1 MDVVNIAYA
10 REEVAKDLFV
20 MSGEKVAGINPKYEE
35 GRDFLLKPITKD
47 NQPPELSKEEM
58 EKLTTEGYMP
68 LGVYFNYKGNKY
80 GQINQA
86 VGYSYLGDWGHEDT
100 SGINT
105 IDKFKSSST
114 FIMTLGEKIPEVT
127 FIKNIGPTP
136 QEEVSTLQV
145 YYKKSIA
152 NNCVG
157 DTCLTQTMPKVTD
170 PDKVLLGWNTKAD
183 GTGEA
188 FTKDTIV
195 EGDMKVY
202 AQWGEKPADPVIPAN
217 PTVPSKPEGK
227 VEVIGGED
235 RTGTASLVSSKFF
248 DKADNVVIARRDL
261 FPDALTA
268 SVLAKAL
275 DAPILLTHTDHLDAE
290 TAKEIKRLGAKHA
303 YIMGLNGAISKSV
316 EEEISKKVAK
326 VERIGAEN
334 RYETASLIGKKVVD
348 LVGKKGKAVI
358 ATGENFADALSI
370 SSFAAK
376 EGYPILL
383 VKQNMVTPETEKALK
398 ELAINQVYVVGGDKA
413 VSDQVVKTLPNL
425 VQRISGKDRYETS
438 ALIAD
443 TFFKDSTKAFLAT
456 GQDFADALVVGP
468 VAAGQNAPVLLTKTD
483 KLPEPIAKTI
493 EKANYA
499 KLYVLGLEK
508 AIKKSVWEKLK

>member
-20 MSGEKVAGINPKYEE
+20 MSGEKVTGINPKYKE
-35 GRDFLLKPITKD
+35 GRDFLLKPITKG
-47 NQPPELSKEEM
+47 NQPPQISEQEK
-58 EKLTTEGYMP
+58 EKLATEGYKP
-68 LGVYFNYKGNKY
+68 LGVYFNYNGENFP
-80 GQINQA
+80 QINSA
-86 VGYSYLGDWGHEDT
+86 VNYNYLRRWADKDT
-100 SGINT
+100 SGINSW
-105 IDKFKSSST
+105 DKFKTSST
-114 FIMTLGEKIPEVT
+114 FIMTLDEKIPEVT

-136 QEEVSTLQV
+136 QEEISTLQV

-157 DTCLTQTMPKVTD
+157 ETCLTQTMPKVTD

-183 GTGEA
+183 GTGQA

-202 AQWGEKPADPVIPAN
+202 AQWGEKPAN

-235 RTGTASLVSSKFF
+235 RTGTASLVSGKFF

-275 DAPILLTHTDHLDAE
+275 NAPILLTHTDHLDAE

-303 YIMGLNGAISKSV
+303 YIMGQNGAIAKST
-316 EEEISKKVAK
+316 EEEISKLVAK
-326 VERIGAEN
+326 VERIGGEN

-358 ATGENFADALSI
+358 VTGENFADALSI

-383 VKQNMVTPETEKALK
+383 VKQNKVTPEAEKALK
-398 ELAINQVYVVGGDKA
+398 DLAISKVYVVGGDMA
-413 VSDQVVKTLPNL
+413 VSDQVVKALPKL
-425 VQRISGKDRYETS
+425 IQRIGGKDRYETS
-438 ALIAD
+438 ALIANS
-443 TFFKDSTKAFLAT
+443 FFKEAKKAFLAT
-456 GQDFADALVVGP
+456 GQEFADALVVGP
-468 VAAGQNAPVLLTKTD
+468 IAAGQNAPVLLTKANM
-483 KLPEPIAKTI
+483 LPEPIAKTI
-493 EKANYA
+493 EKANYT
-499 KLYVLGLEK
+499 KIYVLGLEK
-508 AIKKSVWEKLK
+508 AINKSVWEKLK

>member
-1 MDVVNIAYA
+1 
-10 REEVAKDLFV
+10 
-20 MSGEKVAGINPKYEE
+20 
-35 GRDFLLKPITKD
+35 
-47 NQPPELSKEEM
+47 
-58 EKLTTEGYMP
+58 
-68 LGVYFNYKGNKY
+68 
-80 GQINQA
+80 
-86 VGYSYLGDWGHEDT
+86 
-100 SGINT
+100 
-105 IDKFKSSST
+105 
-114 FIMTLGEKIPEVT
+114 MTLDQKIPEVT
-127 FIKNIGPTP
+127 FIKNIGSTP

-157 DTCLTQTMPKVTD
+157 ETCLTRTMPEVTN
-170 PDKVLLGWNTKAD
+170 PDKVLLGWNTEAD

-235 RTGTASLVSSKFF
+235 RTGTASLVSGKFF

-290 TAKEIKRLGAKHA
+290 TAKEIKRLGAKNA

-326 VERIGAEN
+326 VERIGGEN

-358 ATGENFADALSI
+358 ATGENYADALSI

-383 VKQNMVTPETEKALK
+383 VKQNMVTPESEKALK
-398 ELAINQVYVVGGDKA
+398 ELAINKVYVVGGDKA
-413 VSDQVVKTLPNL
+413 VSDQVVKALPEL
-425 VQRISGKDRYETS
+425 IQRIGGKDRYETS

-443 TFFKDSTKAFLAT
+443 TLFKDSTRAFLAT

-468 VAAGQNAPVLLTKTD
+468 VAASQNAPVLLTKAD

-508 AIKKSVWEKLK
+508 AVNKSVWEKLK